1 MESVTK
7 LVKKM
12 LFCLSFHKEK
22 IINIFRVLYP
32 VIEILMSYCFIIA
45 VIILLV
51 STIRIHKQCEN
62 KRNYEGYIRRAFGK
76 MAFFEKLY
84 DYLTSMKTEKCI
96 IVTAPWGQG
105 KTFWIREFFK
115 EYLRYRWDK
124 VYTVSCFGIEGREQL
139 TELLENEMYLEDS
152 GSIDSILLASLEQI
166 PIVGSFFSVIREHKY
181 SIKKIPQNGIIIF
194 EDVERVVGHCSNNET
209 EKEAQMLN
217 VLAGFVHELVDR
229 HHNKVILVCNKAVI
243 SAKVYKECLY
253 KKLACEEVTFSE
265 EGALQDIAK
274 DCLREKKISGEQIRQ
289 LSELIEEYAA
299 DIAQIR
305 NIAKIR
311 NYRLFQK
318 VFTSQA
324 NFYKYARI
332 TKKEIVVDFL
342 FSYLFA
348 EIMKEKNI
356 EEKALEK
363 DALKETKVLKDY
375 MKVKEPIL
383 FSELYRIL
391 KQRTQGSNVSKWW
404 SCICYFPIDCYWVGE
419 QALNQYAY
427 ETRGIAREGVL
438 LIKTP
443 EELKNRTRA
452 SLWKAARKADKQYI
466 DNALEQ
472 EKAEET
478 MSNLITIYCYERYME
493 KEKIGKF
500 LLNECIEIKGEEFEN
515 YIRFNAEMY
524 DNERIWIQS
533 DIEKI
538 KDGKRMGELLKAE
551 KETENEEELKK
562 IKREKME
569 LVLKSYK

>member
-1 MESVTK
+1 M
-7 LVKKM
+7 
-12 LFCLSFHKEK
+12 
-22 IINIFRVLYP
+22 
-32 VIEILMSYCFIIA
+32 
-45 VIILLV
+45 
-51 STIRIHKQCEN
+51 
-62 KRNYEGYIRRAFGK
+62 
-76 MAFFEKLY
+76 
-84 DYLTSMKTEKCI
+84 TSMKTEKCI

-139 TELLENEMYLEDS
+139 RELLENEMYLEDS

-166 PIVGSFFSVIREHKY
+166 PIAGSFFSVIREHKY
-181 SIKKIPQNGIIIF
+181 SIKKIPQNSIIIF

-243 SAKVYKECLY
+243 SPKVYKECLY

-274 DCLREKKISGEQIRQ
+274 DCLREKKISEEQIKH

-332 TKKEIVVDFL
+332 SKKEIVVDFL

-348 EIMKEKNI
+348 EIMKEK
-356 EEKALEK
+356 
-363 DALKETKVLKDY
+363 
-375 MKVKEPIL
+375 EPIL
-383 FSELYRIL
+383 FSELYRSL

-438 LIKTP
+438 LIKTS

-452 SLWKAARKADKQYI
+452 SLWKAAWNNKDKQYI

-500 LLNECIEIKGEEFEN
+500 LLKECIEIKGEEFEN
-515 YIRFNAEMY
+515 YIRFNAKMY
-524 DNERIWIQS
+524 DNERIWIEN
-533 DIEKI
+533 DIGKI
-538 KDGKRMGELLKAE
+538 KDGKRMEELLKAE
-551 KETENEEELKK
+551 KETENEEEL
-562 IKREKME
+562 EKNKTGTDE
-569 LVLKSYK
+569 HFA